1 MADNLVIVESPAK
14 AKTIKKYL
22 GKDFEVLASY
32 GHVRDLIPKEGAVD
46 PDHGYAMKYQV
57 LEKNERHVDA
67 IARSLRK
74 SKFLYLATDPDREGE
89 AIAWHLKEILQ
100 SRGDLKGKHVHRV
113 VFYEITRN
121 AIREAVGQP
130 RDLSLDLVNAQQA
143 RRALDYLVGFNLSP
157 LLWKKVRQGL
167 SAGRVQSPALRMIC
181 EREAE
186 IQAFIPQEYW
196 TIDGQGSRTAQSFPL
211 KLLEYRGQRVE
222 QFSFTNEEQA
232 RQVER
237 TIQAASRITA
247 PGAAGDD
254 ASGKLRVVTI
264 DRKQR
269 RRNPAP
275 PFTTSTLQQEAARK
289 LNFNARRTM
298 RLAQQLYEGM
308 DIGEEGSVGLIT
320 YMRTDSVSLAAE
332 AVQEIREVAT
342 RLYGKAEVADEPR
355 IYKTKSKN
363 AQEAHEAIRPT
374 SAAITP
380 ASLEGKVDEDHLR
393 LYTLIWKR
401 AVASQMNHAVFDT
414 VAVDMLAGA
423 DGAERHVLRAN
434 GSTLI
439 KPGYISVYQE
449 GTDDTKSDDG
459 DHVLPPMNEGD
470 LVDLVALRAE
480 QHFTEPPP
488 RYSEASLVKAL
499 EEHGIGRPSTY
510 ATIISTLQD
519 REYVEMDARR
529 FIPTDIG
536 KIVGR
541 FLTEH
546 FHRYVE
552 YGFTASME
560 DELDAVSRGEEEW
573 TVPLDKFWK
582 PFIDQVETIEK
593 NVTREQVAQAR
604 ELGKDPATGKPVT
617 VRMGRYGPF
626 VQIGT
631 KDDEEKPKFA
641 GLRPGQKM
649 DAITLDDAMYLFT
662 LPRTLGETAEGEKII
677 ANVGQFGPYVKYG
690 SKYVSLKEDDPYTV
704 TLERA
709 LEVIRLK
716 KEADAARLILDF
728 PDDGI
733 QVLNG
738 RYGPYITDKKKN
750 AKIPKERDP
759 KSLTLE
765 ECRTLLEQA
774 PERGTGRFGRF
785 RRGKKAAA
793 TTAAPAAGDGAAG
806 DGAAAQAKTKA
817 TGKKKKAATNG
828 GVPAD
833 GAAGIARAA
842 GSKGTAAGKGA
853 AVPVGKGAVSKGVSA
868 KAVSKASAA
877 GSGAKPTHS
886 TPASHA
892 ASHTAAT
899 ASPRGAA
906 HAAAKKAAASV
917 AQSAK
922 SAATTKGKASAH
934 DGHKPTATSAKA
946 KAAAKKGKAPKAP
959 ASGKASSTRP
969 RGVK

>member
-32 GHVRDLIPKEGAVD
+32 GHVRDLVPKEGAVD

-67 IARSLRK
+67 IARTLRK
-74 SKFLYLATDPDREGE
+74 SKALYLATDPDREGE
-89 AIAWHLKEILQ
+89 AIAWHLKEILS
-100 SRGDLKGKHVHRV
+100 SRGDLNGKDVHRV

-121 AIREAVGQP
+121 AVREAVDQP
-130 RDLSLDLVNAQQA
+130 RGLSLDLVNAQQA

-181 EREAE
+181 EREEE
-186 IQAFIPQEYW
+186 ILAFVPQEYW
-196 TIDGQGSRTAQSFPL
+196 TIDGEGSHTAQTFPL
-211 KLLEYRGQRVE
+211 KLVEYRGQKVE
-222 QFSFTNEEQA
+222 QFSFTNETLA
-232 RQVER
+232 REVEG
-237 TIQAASRITA
+237 TIQAAARTTAGGTLANDA
-247 PGAAGDD
+247 PGQ
-254 ASGKLRVVTI
+254 LRVVAI

-289 LNFNARRTM
+289 LGFNARRTM
-298 RLAQQLYEGM
+298 RLAQQLYEGL

-332 AVQEIREVAT
+332 AIQEIREVAT
-342 RLYGKAEVADEPR
+342 KLYGKAEVADEPR
-355 IYKTKSKN
+355 VYRTKSKN

-380 ASLEGKVDEDHLR
+380 QSLEGKIEDDHYR
-393 LYTLIWKR
+393 LYALIWKR

-414 VAVDMLAGA
+414 VAVDMVAGA
-423 DGAERHVLRAN
+423 DAAQRHLLRAN

-449 GTDDTKSDDG
+449 GTDDAKADDS
-459 DHVLPPMNEGD
+459 DHVLPPMTEGD
-470 LVDLVALRAE
+470 LVDLLSLRGA

-552 YGFTASME
+552 YGFTAAME

-573 TVPLDKFWK
+573 TAPLDKFWK
-582 PFIDQVETIEK
+582 PFIDQVEAIEK

-604 ELGKDPATGKPVT
+604 ELGKDPVTGKPIT
-617 VRMGRYGPF
+617 VRMGRFGPF

-631 KDDEEKPKFA
+631 KDDEEKPKFK

-649 DAITLDDAMYLFT
+649 DRISFAEALDLFQ
-662 LPRTLGETAEGEKII
+662 LPRTLGETAAGEKIVTD
-677 ANVGQFGPYVKYG
+677 VGRFGPYVKYG

-716 KEADAARLILDF
+716 QEADASRLILDF

-750 AKIPKERDP
+750 AKIPKDRDP

-765 ECRTLLEQA
+765 ECRTLIEQA
-774 PERGTGRFGRF
+774 PERGGRFGRF
-785 RRGKKAAA
+785 GRGKKKAAA
-793 TTAAPAAGDGAAG
+793 AAPAAAAAAAA
-806 DGAAAQAKTKA
+806 GAAAKGA
-817 TGKKKKAATNG
+817 GKKKKAANG
-828 GVPAD
+828 ASATATQPGAKPA
-833 GAAGIARAA
+833 GARA
-842 GSKGTAAGKGA
+842 GA
-853 AVPVGKGAVSKGVSA
+853 R
-868 KAVSKASAA
+868 
-877 GSGAKPTHS
+877 AKPTHA
-886 TPASHA
+886 TPASNGAPHA
-892 ASHTAAT
+892 AAT
-899 ASPRGAA
+899 AASRVTAR
-906 HAAAKKAAASV
+906 AASK
-917 AQSAK
+917 K
-922 SAATTKGKASAH
+922 SAASSHSAKPAVASKAKAGAH
-934 DGHKPTATSAKA
+934 DGHKAAAGAAKA
-946 KAAAKKGKAPKAP
+946 KATAKTSKIAKTPAAGKSAT
-959 ASGKASSTRP
+959 TRP

>member
-46 PDHGYAMKYQV
+46 PEHGYAMKYQV

-67 IARSLRK
+67 IARTLRK
-74 SKFLYLATDPDREGE
+74 SKALYLATDPDREGE

-100 SRGDLKGKHVHRV
+100 SRGDLKGKDVHRV

-121 AIREAVGQP
+121 AIKDAVAQP
-130 RDLSLDLVNAQQA
+130 RGLSLDLVNAQQA

-186 IQAFIPQEYW
+186 IQAFIAQEYW
-196 TIDGQGSRTAQSFPL
+196 TIDGEGSHTAQAFPL
-211 KLLEYRGQRVE
+211 KLIEYRGQKVE
-222 QFSFTNEEQA
+222 QFSFTNEAQA
-232 RQVER
+232 REAER
-237 TIQAASRITA
+237 TIQAAAQGEALAGA
-247 PGAAGDD
+247 PGQ
-254 ASGKLRVVTI
+254 LRVIAI

-289 LNFNARRTM
+289 LGFNARRTM
-298 RLAQQLYEGM
+298 RLAQQLYEGL
-308 DIGEEGSVGLIT
+308 DIGEEGTVGLIT

-342 RLYGKAEVADEPR
+342 RLYGKSEVADEPR
-355 IYKTKSKN
+355 VYKTKSKN

-374 SAAITP
+374 SAAIIP
-380 ASLEGKVDEDHLR
+380 AQLEGKIEDDLFR
-393 LYTLIWKR
+393 LYSLIWKR

-423 DGAERHVLRAN
+423 DGPDRHLLRAN

-449 GTDDTKSDDG
+449 GTDDTKADDT

-470 LVDLVALRAE
+470 TVDLLALHAE

-541 FLTEH
+541 FLTDH

-573 TVPLDKFWK
+573 TVPLEKFWK

-617 VRMGRYGPF
+617 VRMGRFGPF

-649 DAITLDDAMYLFT
+649 DNINLADAMDLFQ
-662 LPRTLGETAEGEKII
+662 LPRALGETADGETIV
-677 ANVGQFGPYVKYG
+677 ANVGRFGPYVKYG

-716 KEADAARLILDF
+716 QEADAQRLIRDF

-750 AKIPKERDP
+750 AKIPKDRDP

-765 ECRTLLEQA
+765 ECKALLEAA
-774 PERGTGRFGRF
+774 PERGSRFGRF
-785 RRGKKAAA
+785 GRGKKAAA
-793 TTAAPAAGDGAAG
+793 APAAAPKEAK
-806 DGAAAQAKTKA
+806 AAA
-817 TGKKKKAATNG
+817 GKKKSANGSGKA
-828 GVPAD
+828 P
-833 GAAGIARAA
+833 
-842 GSKGTAAGKGA
+842 
-853 AVPVGKGAVSKGVSA
+853 
-868 KAVSKASAA
+868 SKA
-877 GSGAKPTHS
+877 GVKPTV
-886 TPASHA
+886 HA
-892 ASHTAAT
+892 THAPHTAASS
-899 ASPRGAA
+899 AQAPRAA
-906 HAAAKKAAASV
+906 ARAAAKKAASASV
-917 AQSAK
+917 
-922 SAATTKGKASAH
+922 
-934 DGHKPTATSAKA
+934 PSAKA
-946 KAAAKKGKAPKAP
+946 KTKAP
-959 ASGKASSTRP
+959 AHEGHKAAPTVAKAKAGTKKDKSAKAPAADKASANRP